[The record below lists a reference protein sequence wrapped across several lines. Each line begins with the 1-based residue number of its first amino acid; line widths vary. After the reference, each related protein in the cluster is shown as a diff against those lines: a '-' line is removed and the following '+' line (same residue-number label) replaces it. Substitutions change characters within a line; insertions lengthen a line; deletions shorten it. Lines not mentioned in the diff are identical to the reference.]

1 MEGWMSGGL
10 PYWHWLILG
19 MVLLGAEMFLSGFIV
34 FWFGASALVIAFLS
48 IIIPMSF
55 KAQLLIWSILAI
67 TSVIIWNRYIR
78 PGWKDKTLS
87 GMASEALLGQ
97 VGMVQESNRGRNRGR
112 LRFPAPILGEDE
124 WIFMCQDE
132 ISVGT
137 RVRVKELSGNTL
149 IVEPI

>member
-1 MEGWMSGGL
+1 MEGWMSEGL
-10 PYWHWLILG
+10 AYWHWLILG
-19 MVLLGAEMFLSGFIV
+19 MVLLGAEMFISGFII
-34 FWFGASALVIAFLS
+34 FWFGASALVVGLLVLLVPI
-48 IIIPMSF
+48 SF
-55 KAQLLIWSILAI
+55 KFQLLIWSVLAI
-67 TSVIIWNRYIR
+67 SSVVIWNRYIR
-78 PGWKDKTLS
+78 PGWKDRSFS

-97 VGMVQESNRGRNRGR
+97 VGMVLESNRGRNRGR

-137 RVRVKELSGNTL
+137 RVRVRELSGNTL